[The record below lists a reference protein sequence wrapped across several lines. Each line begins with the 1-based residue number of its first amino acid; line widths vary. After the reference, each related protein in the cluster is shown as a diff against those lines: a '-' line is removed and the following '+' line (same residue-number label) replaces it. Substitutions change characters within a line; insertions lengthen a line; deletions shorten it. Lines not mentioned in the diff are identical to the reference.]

1 MITLR
6 VMMRMD
12 NGYDDQL
19 IMVISLTGKI
29 NLFMMLIKEKKE
41 QHIK

>member
-12 NGYDDQL
+12 NGYDDHSDIFDGEDQFDHDVDK
-19 IMVISLTGKI
+19 MKRRSKI
-29 NLFMMLIKEKKE
+29 PNE
-41 QHIK
+41 